1 MSAQMNLERGL
12 MATVKESLTV
22 QLIASCF
29 RGLTEINREG
39 LLCPTIPAKPS
50 DLWSCSNRR
59 VTFFKGGL

>member
-29 RGLTEINREG
+29 PVLTGRGWKG
-39 LLCPTIPAKPS
+39 LLRSTIPAKPS
-50 DLWSCSNRR
+50 D
-59 VTFFKGGL
+59 FGHAQIGGLLFLQGDV